1 MEMDVRR
8 NHVVYRGENSI
19 WEFGSE
25 SRNRMAIYN
34 FFHTGKASKFVV
46 FVLGAAVPSVENL
59 QLCSLSALNA
69 IIKFRPCAE
78 LRRGVKK
85 VWKHLPQ
92 SQNMTNWV
100 FRLVHLYNFLL
111 KQM

>member
-8 NHVVYRGENSI
+8 SHVVCRGENTT
-19 WEFGSE
+19 WEFGFE

-46 FVLGAAVPSVENL
+46 FVPGAAVPSVKNL

-69 IIKFRPCAE
+69 VMKFRLCAE
-78 LRRGVKK
+78 QRKGVKR

-92 SQNMTNWV
+92 PEHDQLGYQAGSFMS
-100 FRLVHLYNFLL
+100 
-111 KQM
+111 